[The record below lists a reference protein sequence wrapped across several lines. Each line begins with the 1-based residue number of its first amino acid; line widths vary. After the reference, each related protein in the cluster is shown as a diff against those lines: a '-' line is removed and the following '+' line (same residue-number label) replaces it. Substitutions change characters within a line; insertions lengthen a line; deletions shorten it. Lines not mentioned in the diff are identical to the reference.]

1 MTIISDLRAL
11 AGTLR
16 APVLAVLLVLG
27 SLMLQGCAVAALTA
41 VGIAGSAGIKHTVNG
56 ISYMTFN
63 HSVVKVRAGALLT
76 LKHMDITVT
85 EDTET
90 ETGWLITASA
100 ENREIDI
107 ELERLT
113 KRLTRMRAVANIGS
127 FFFKDSATSSAIIS
141 QTEENLTLTSQALAA
156 PRSLPTPPTS
166 SSETVR
172 NIQTSLAT
180 LGYKPGP
187 ADGIL
192 GHQTRNAIE
201 AFQRDRGLPVTGE
214 ASAWLDLLLIDRESA
229 RSTPSTPRFQRGYPY
244 SARRATQFFANA
256 SA

>member
-1 MTIISDLRAL
+1 MTFVLEPRAL

-16 APVLAVLLVLG
+16 APVVAVLLVLG

-41 VGIAGSAGIKHTVNG
+41 VGIAGGAGIKHTVDG
-56 ISYMTFN
+56 ISYRTFS
-63 HSVVKVRAGALLT
+63 HSVSEVRTGVLHT
-76 LKHMDITVT
+76 FKHMAITVT

-90 ETGWLITASA
+90 ETGWQITATA
-100 ENREIDI
+100 GNREINV

-156 PRSLPTPPTS
+156 PKSLPTPPTS

-201 AFQRDRGLPVTGE
+201 AFQRDRGLPVTGD
-214 ASAWLDLLLIDRESA
+214 ASAWLDLR
-229 RSTPSTPRFQRGYPY
+229 RSY
-244 SARRATQFFANA
+244 
-256 SA
+256 

>member
-1 MTIISDLRAL
+1 MTFISDLRAL

-16 APVLAVLLVLG
+16 APVVAVLLG
-27 SLMLQGCAVAALTA
+27 SLVLQGCAVAALTA
-41 VGIAGSAGIKHTVNG
+41 VGVAGGAGVKHTVNG

-156 PRSLPTPPTS
+156 PKSLPTPPTS

-201 AFQRDRGLPVTGE
+201 AFQRDRGLPITGE
-214 ASAWLDLLLIDRESA
+214 ASAWLDLRHS
-229 RSTPSTPRFQRGYPY
+229 Y
-244 SARRATQFFANA
+244 
-256 SA
+256 